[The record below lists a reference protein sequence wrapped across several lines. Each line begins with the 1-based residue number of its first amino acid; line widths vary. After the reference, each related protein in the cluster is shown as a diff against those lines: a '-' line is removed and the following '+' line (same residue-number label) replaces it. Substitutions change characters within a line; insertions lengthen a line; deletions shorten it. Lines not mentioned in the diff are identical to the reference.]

1 MANLWGSPDRCLAIS
16 ETADRR
22 SESEDLIA
30 QIMGGL
36 SLAGEYITRLDPQP
50 TQRIVDF
57 NWAARQAGRRLGIRV
72 DVTSR
77 IIKEDGQLQVTVT
90 ALSPPR

>member
-1 MANLWGSPDRCLAIS
+1 MNPWAHHDRFSAINDAA
-16 ETADRR
+16 TRR
-22 SESEDLIA
+22 ARTEDLVAEIA
-30 QIMGGL
+30 AAL
-36 SLAGEYITRLDPQP
+36 SVAGEYVARLDLQP

-77 IIKEDGQLQVTVT
+77 IKSDGQLQVSVRPG
-90 ALSPPR
+90 LPPN